1 VRKIKIAV
9 IGGGLGGLTLAIA
22 LLQRGHDVTVYE
34 KSAALGE
41 IGAGISLSPNAVK
54 VMRALDREQRVRR
67 DSFEPEATTQW
78 DWQTGRVLRSTPI
91 RNSYQTR
98 YGAPLYLI
106 HRADLLAALAE
117 AIPERS
123 VALAMDC
130 VAVNQTDESATAT
143 FSNGVTIEADVVVGA
158 DGIHSFVRHALWG
171 AENPT
176 FTGNMCWRGIVP
188 IEALPLDAFPPIH
201 NNWHGPN
208 AHVTHYFVRGG
219 ALVNFVAVREAP
231 TWTEES
237 WTTLSSKEE
246 LLAAFPGWHPHV
258 QMLFEHSTH
267 YYKWGLFDR
276 EPLPHWGRGRI
287 TLLGDAAHPMLP
299 FLGQGAATGMEDA
312 FLLAKLISDSDDIP
326 TVLAAYET
334 ERKPRTTRIQI
345 ESRTRGRSVQAHSG
359 LARLARNIQYRINA
373 LLDPAAP
380 ANRAD
385 WIYRYDVTGQARN
398 RV

>member
-1 VRKIKIAV
+1 
-9 IGGGLGGLTLAIA
+9 
-22 LLQRGHDVTVYE
+22 
-34 KSAALGE
+34 
-41 IGAGISLSPNAVK
+41 
-54 VMRALDREQRVRR
+54 
-67 DSFEPEATTQW
+67 
-78 DWQTGRVLRSTPI
+78 
-91 RNSYQTR
+91 
-98 YGAPLYLI
+98 
-106 HRADLLAALAE
+106 
-117 AIPERS
+117 
-123 VALAMDC
+123 
-130 VAVNQTDESATAT
+130 
-143 FSNGVTIEADVVVGA
+143 
-158 DGIHSFVRHALWG
+158 
-171 AENPT
+171 
-176 FTGNMCWRGIVP
+176 
-188 IEALPLDAFPPIH
+188 
-201 NNWHGPN
+201 
-208 AHVTHYFVRGG
+208 VTHYFVRGG